1 MTVEHNDIERLNI
14 GSRFG
19 PLAPQMIPSG
29 SGKKVVVIIVLSP

>member
-19 PLAPQMIPSG
+19 PLTPQMRPSG
-29 SGKKVVVIIVLSP
+29 SGKKAVVIIVLSP